1 LGCPEQSRPPAEG
14 LSAFHFSPLT
24 FHFSF
29 SPHTPLNTLD
39 RYIARLYLFNVLAL
53 VAVLFSFVVAVDVS
67 LNIDKYIE
75 GVNKMDPSAGFIR
88 RGVLIA
94 WGVIDIW
101 WPKLLQLFNYLV
113 GLVLVAAMGFT
124 FTQLARHRELVA
136 VLAGGISLHRVARP
150 ILIVAVGVMCLRWVN
165 SEVILSNPVVAPLL
179 TRDPSDIGKRSWS
192 EFRVNLVPDAQNRV
206 FLAEKFDPTAG
217 EMENLT
223 IFERDKPGDAEG
235 GAATGGHVQ
244 RAIRAV
250 KARWDGHA
258 WVLTSP
264 KVQPMQLSQG
274 GTATGDE
281 LPPAP
286 DKITT
291 DLSPEALKLKR
302 FEAFS
307 QSLSW
312 GQISELLRTS
322 RPEVREKLQRIRW
335 SRVSQT
341 ISSLL
346 VLIIAMPFFLTRE
359 PKNMVVQSLKCAPI
373 GIVSMMGGILLSTVA
388 WPGLPPG
395 FGVFV
400 PVLILIP
407 LAIGFVAWMR
417 T

>member
-1 LGCPEQSRPPAEG
+1 L
-14 LSAFHFSPLT
+14 L
-24 FHFSF
+24 
-29 SPHTPLNTLD
+29 PLNTLD

-53 VAVLFSFVVAVDVS
+53 VVVLFSFVVAVDVS

-75 GVNKMDPSAGFIR
+75 GVTKMDPGAGFIR

-94 WGVIDIW
+94 LGVMDIW

-124 FTQLARHRELVA
+124 FTQLVRQRELVA

-150 ILIVAVGVMCLRWVN
+150 VLIVALGVMALRWVN
-165 SEVILSNPVVAPLL
+165 SEVILSDPRVAPLL
-179 TRDPSDIGKRSWS
+179 TRDPGDIGKRSWS
-192 EFRVNLVPDAQNRV
+192 EFRVNLIPDAENRV

-217 EMENLT
+217 EMDNVT
-223 IFERDKPGDAEG
+223 VFERDKPDASAESG
-235 GAATGGHVQ
+235 GGGHVQ
-244 RAIRAV
+244 RAIRADH
-250 KARWDGHA
+250 ARWDGHA
-258 WVLTSP
+258 WVLTGAQL
-264 KVQPMQLSQG
+264 QPMQMTEG
-274 GTATGDE
+274 GTATGGP

-286 DKITT
+286 EKITT
-291 DLSPEALKLKR
+291 DLSPETLKLKR

-322 RPEVREKLQRIRW
+322 RPEVHDKLQRIRW

-359 PKNMVVQSLKCAPI
+359 PKNMLVQSLKCAPI
-373 GIVSMMGGILLSTVA
+373 GIVAMMGGILLSSMP

-407 LAIGFVAWMR
+407 FAIGFVAFMR

>member
-1 LGCPEQSRPPAEG
+1 MPATTT
-14 LSAFHFSPLT
+14 ASPCTANPTVPL
-24 FHFSF
+24 
-29 SPHTPLNTLD
+29 PHLNTLD

-67 LNIDKYIE
+67 LNVDKYIE
-75 GVNKMDPSAGFIR
+75 GVDKMDPGAGFIR
-88 RGVLIA
+88 RGILIA
-94 WGVIDIW
+94 LGVMDIW

-124 FTQLARHRELVA
+124 FTQLVRHRETVA
-136 VLAGGISLHRVARP
+136 VLAGGISLHRMARP
-150 ILIVAVGVMCLRWVN
+150 VLIVAAGVMVLRWVN
-165 SEVILSNPVVAPLL
+165 SEVILSNPRVAPLL
-179 TRDPSDIGKRSWS
+179 TRDPGDIGKRSWS
-192 EFRVNLVPDAQNRV
+192 EFRVNLVPDAANRV
-206 FLAEKFDPTAG
+206 FLAEKFDPTQG
-217 EMENLT
+217 EMENVT
-223 IFERDKPGDAEG
+223 IFERDKPPELSDAG
-235 GAATGGHVQ
+235 TLQGGHVQ
-244 RAIRAV
+244 RAIRAER
-250 KARWDGHA
+250 ARWDGHS
-258 WVLTSP
+258 WVLTGA
-264 KVQPMQLSQG
+264 KIQPMQLTQG
-274 GTATGDE
+274 GTPTGE
-281 LPPAP
+281 ALPPAP

-322 RPEVREKLQRIRW
+322 RPEVRDKLQRIRW

-346 VLIIAMPFFLTRE
+346 VLVITMPFFLTRE
-359 PKNMVVQSLKCAPI
+359 PRNMVVQSLKAAPI
-373 GIVSMMGGILLSTVA
+373 GIVAMMGGILLSAVA
-388 WPGLPPG
+388 WPGLPPA

-407 LAIGFVAWMR
+407 CAIGFVAWMR

>member
-1 LGCPEQSRPPAEG
+1 
-14 LSAFHFSPLT
+14 
-24 FHFSF
+24 
-29 SPHTPLNTLD
+29 
-39 RYIARLYLFNVLAL
+39 VLAL
-53 VAVLFSFVVAVDVS
+53 VLVLFSFVVAVDVS

-75 GVNKMDPSAGFIR
+75 GVNKMAPNAGTIR

-94 WGVIDIW
+94 LGVMDIW

-124 FTQLARHRELVA
+124 FTQLGRHRELVA

-150 ILIVAVGVMCLRWVN
+150 ILIVALGVMVLRWVN
-165 SEVILSNPVVAPLL
+165 SEVILSNPHVAPLL

-206 FLAEKFDPTAG
+206 FLAEKFDPTGG
-217 EMENLT
+217 EMENVT
-223 IFERDKPGDAEG
+223 IFEREKPGEG
-235 GAATGGHVQ
+235 SDTSVQAGVAGHVQ
-244 RAIRAV
+244 RAIRADR
-250 KARWDGHA
+250 ARWDGRA
-258 WVLTSP
+258 WVLTNP
-264 KVQPMQLSQG
+264 KLQPLQLTAG
-274 GTATGDE
+274 GAASDA
-281 LPPAP
+281 PPPP

-312 GQISELLRTS
+312 SQISELLRTC
-322 RPEVREKLQRIRW
+322 RPEVHDKLQRIRW

-341 ISSLL
+341 FSSLL

-359 PKNMVVQSLKCAPI
+359 PKNMVVQSLKAAPI
-373 GIVSMMGGILLSTVA
+373 GIVAMMGGILLSSVA

-407 LAIGFVAWMR
+407 FAIGFAFFMR